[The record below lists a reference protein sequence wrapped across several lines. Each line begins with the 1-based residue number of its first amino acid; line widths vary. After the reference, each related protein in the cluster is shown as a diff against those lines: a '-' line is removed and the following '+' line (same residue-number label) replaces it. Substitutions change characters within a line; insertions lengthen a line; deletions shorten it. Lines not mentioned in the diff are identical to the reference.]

1 MYKGTLKDT
10 VTRVAVRKI
19 PTTVIDVE
27 CVRRISHIQHPNV
40 AGLRGWCNN
49 RENLLLVY
57 EYMEKGNLKS
67 MLQDDLEVKYLRWV
81 VRRDI
86 LKGVASAVQYLH
98 DDCGLV
104 HQGVK
109 ASNIL
114 LGWDNNP
121 HLRDSGLAL
130 LVPQNSIK
138 RSRSISKKRGHL
150 APELWHYK
158 EHTKETDVFSFG
170 NLILEVVCGDV
181 HPAHL
186 PASSSSN
193 GTAFKPTKAVEIH
206 HLSRVS
212 RFKVDGALNERD
224 TSTYILDFRE
234 FLYHKF
240 DEQT

>member
-1 MYKGTLKDT
+1 
-10 VTRVAVRKI
+10 
-19 PTTVIDVE
+19 
-27 CVRRISHIQHPNV
+27 
-40 AGLRGWCNN
+40 
-49 RENLLLVY
+49 
-57 EYMEKGNLKS
+57 MEKGNLKS
-67 MLQDDLEVKYLRWV
+67 MLQDEIEVKYLRWL

-86 LKGVASAVQYLH
+86 LKGAASAVQYLH

-130 LVPQNSIK
+130 LVPQNSTM
-138 RSRSISKKRGHL
+138 RSRSISKKRAHL

-186 PASSSSN
+186 PASSSSSN
-193 GTAFKPTKAVEIH
+193 GTAIKPTKAVHWKFITSLEYI
-206 HLSRVS
+206 SRC
-212 RFKVDGALNERD
+212 KVDGALNERD
-224 TSTYILDFRE
+224 TSTCILDIRDV
-234 FLYHKF
+234 LNHKL